1 ARYNLDVVKMYL
13 NLSLPLDSDVRL
25 INFQNNPTDEDS
37 RDGLKEIL
45 KSNGERD
52 FLRLFLAITDTEPNR
67 IYECFKEFLV
77 QSNYLFVSL
86 VAKEINRRGDNSLL
100 VQQMIDYNMDK
111 GVDENEKIYFSTLR
125 LFNVSCE

>member
-1 ARYNLDVVKMYL
+1 MYL

-52 FLRLFLAITDTEPNR
+52 F
-67 IYECFKEFLV
+67 
-77 QSNYLFVSL
+77 
-86 VAKEINRRGDNSLL
+86 
-100 VQQMIDYNMDK
+100 
-111 GVDENEKIYFSTLR
+111 
-125 LFNVSCE
+125 